1 MSTHRHG
8 PEGHHDWHSQEY
20 VDHWIDHDLTRD
32 DERRPVLRDMMQHAP
47 FPADAAVEVLD
58 IGAGYGIVSEE
69 ALKAFPNARVTL
81 LDYSAP
87 MLAHAGR
94 RLSAYADRIELLKA
108 DLSTPDWT
116 DGLRH
121 RFDLAIS
128 GLALHNLANERH
140 FQDMYK
146 ETLQR
151 TAGRR
156 RVPRLRPRELHRRPR
171 RPPAVVA
178 RRRLRHGNEPV
189 ERRHARS
196 PRRDDA
202 ERLAAVRLLPQALA
216 LHLQVLGDGH
226 VGLVTG
232 LDCVGARPP
241 SASRSTTVSAIALAA
256 LSTALSQS
264 SMR

>member
-87 MLAHAGR
+87 MLEHAGR
-94 RLSAYADRIELLKA
+94 RLSAFADRIELLKA

-121 RFDLAIS
+121 RFDLA
-128 GLALHNLANERH
+128 
-140 FQDMYK
+140 
-146 ETLQR
+146 
-151 TAGRR
+151 
-156 RVPRLRPRELHRRPR
+156 V
-171 RPPAVVA
+171 
-178 RRRLRHGNEPV
+178 
-189 ERRHARS
+189 
-196 PRRDDA
+196 
-202 ERLAAVRLLPQALA
+202 
-216 LHLQVLGDGH
+216 
-226 VGLVTG
+226 
-232 LDCVGARPP
+232 
-241 SASRSTTVSAIALAA
+241 SAWRSTTSRTSGTSRTCTKRRSASCEPEARS
-256 LSTALSQS
+256 STTTS
-264 SMR
+264 